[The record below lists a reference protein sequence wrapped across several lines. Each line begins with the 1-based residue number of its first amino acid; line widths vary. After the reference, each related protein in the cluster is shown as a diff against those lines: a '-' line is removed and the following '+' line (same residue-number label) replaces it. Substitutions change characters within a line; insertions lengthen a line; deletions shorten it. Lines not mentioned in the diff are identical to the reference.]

1 VVERG
6 GTSLKSHLMRTDL
19 SAGSPCPQGDCI
31 LCLTNPGEGGG
42 LHHHRAGAL
51 YSGECLLCP
60 QEHGDGFTAIYL
72 GESGSS
78 GYVRTGEHGACVQR
92 RDLGNAFAKHL
103 ADHHQER
110 EGDVRAFSFRVLK
123 TFKSSLYRQVWE
135 AVKIHGNTATIILN
149 SRSEWHQPLTE
160 RVVFTREVRE
170 QAPVVAGGGGGGRR
184 REGRS

>member
-1 VVERG
+1 MS
-6 GTSLKSHLMRTDL
+6 TCNSYLKGNFL
-19 SAGSPCPQGDCI
+19 I
-31 LCLTNPGEGGG
+31 
-42 LHHHRAGAL
+42 
-51 YSGECLLCP
+51 
-60 QEHGDGFTAIYL
+60 IYIFL
-72 GESGSS
+72 FK
-78 GYVRTGEHGACVQR
+78 TPKQR
-92 RDLGNAFAKHL
+92 HQNFAKHL